1 MAGSRWV
8 RPFGVTGHF
17 LLTRNDTVSPFFTNR
32 RRSCAVGVPCRIG
45 HAGQTMA
52 ELWVI
57 DARMADIDTSI
68 TPNVEENAAALERR
82 DK

>member
-1 MAGSRWV
+1 
-8 RPFGVTGHF
+8 
-17 LLTRNDTVSPFFTNR
+17 
-32 RRSCAVGVPCRIG
+32 
-45 HAGQTMA
+45 MA